1 MRNLL
6 LNTIILYRKF
16 ISPLT
21 PPSCRFQPTCSEYGY
36 EAISRFGIIQGSVLV
51 FRRVLKCH
59 PFNPGGY
66 DPIPNQ
72 TDNINLHM
80 GSG

>member
-6 LNTIILYRKF
+6 LNAIILYRKF

-80 GSG
+80 GNG

>member
-1 MRNLL
+1 M
-6 LNTIILYRKF
+6 
-16 ISPLT
+16 

-36 EAISRFGIIQGSVLV
+36 EAILRFGIIQGSVLV

-66 DPIPNQ
+66 DPLPKQI
-72 TDNINLHM
+72 DNINFHT
-80 GSG
+80 GNG